1 MLFASD
7 LSGLVQALMRTDIPA
22 LPDAALRPI
31 GVHMLWGILLAAAG
45 WRAGYR
51 LPARWRAGF
60 AALIALWSLIPGPAS
75 PAYWLEMAFAAP
87 SWTSALLCVFYLQMH
102 LHQTAGLG
110 EGASGKAPADIP
122 WPWTIAGIALGWVL
136 ALDTFALLPL
146 TDSVYAWGF
155 TPLATLVLVLVAAS
169 AWLVRPDWATALPVL
184 AIVLYVLTRLPSGN
198 VWDAVTD
205 PLLWLYLHGAVVLRV
220 WRQRNGR
227 RRRLT

>member
-7 LSGLVQALMRTDIPA
+7 LSTLMQPLMRMDIPA
-22 LPDAALRPI
+22 LPDTALRQI
-31 GVHMLWGILLAAAG
+31 GVQMLWGTLLAAAG

-60 AALIALWSLIPGPAS
+60 AALIALCSVVPGPAS

-87 SWTSALLCVFYLQMH
+87 SWTSALLCGFYLQMQVR
-102 LHQTAGLG
+102 QTAGLR
-110 EGASGKAPADIP
+110 EDASGTAPAGIP
-122 WPWTIAGIALGWVL
+122 WPWTAAGIALGWVL

-146 TDSVYAWGF
+146 TDSLYGWGF
-155 TPLATLVLVLVAAS
+155 TPLATLVLLLVAAS
-169 AWLVRPDWATALPVL
+169 AWLVKPDWATALPML
-184 AIVLYVLTRLPSGN
+184 AIALYVATRLPSGN

-220 WRQRNGR
+220 WRQLNGR